1 MSGSNSERIRERLD
15 EAEGFLDLDLPQ
27 HSLRILESRAE
38 WPGLQFEACL
48 LKGEALRRLNRH
60 REAIHSLE
68 TAYSLCPG
76 DSRVALALAWC
87 YKRTNKLAQAIDAL
101 EHARRSH
108 PESALLHYN
117 LACYWSLA
125 GNHGKALSEL
135 RTALDL
141 EPDLRNLLADE
152 QDFHLL
158 RGTPEFERLA
168 MGSTPLK

>member
-1 MSGSNSERIRERLD
+1 MSRSTGESVRKQLD

-27 HSLRILESRAE
+27 HSLRILERRTD

-60 REAIHSLE
+60 REAINSLE
-68 TAYSLCPG
+68 RAYCLSPG

-141 EPDLRNLLADE
+141 EPDLRNRLADE
-152 QDFHLL
+152 QDFQLL
-158 RGTPEFERLA
+158 RGTPEFERLT